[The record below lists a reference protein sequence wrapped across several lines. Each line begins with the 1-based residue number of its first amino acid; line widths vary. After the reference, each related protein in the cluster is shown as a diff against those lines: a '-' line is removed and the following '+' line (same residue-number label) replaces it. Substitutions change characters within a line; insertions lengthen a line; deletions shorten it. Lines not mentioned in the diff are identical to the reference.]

1 MPRTREQLEQ
11 AAADAE
17 RWLEQ
22 MDPVELNAP
31 EADSTDLRRIGLAL
45 SAVAAS
51 EAELAEAVRAARANG
66 RSWADIGMVLGI
78 SRQAART
85 RFSQPPI
92 PTQR

>member
-17 RWLEQ
+17 RWLDQ
-22 MDPVELNAP
+22 LDPAELNTP

-45 SAVAAS
+45 GAVAAA
-51 EAELAEAVRAARANG
+51 EAELAEAVRAARASG
-66 RSWADIGMVLGI
+66 RSWGDIGMVLGI

-85 RFSQPPI
+85 RFHQPAI
-92 PTQR
+92 PTPR